1 MVLRAQ
7 KCTGFHARSRPY
19 GDGYMKLNIATYENL
34 EQYCE
39 ESGLTK
45 TRAVERILNK
55 YFDNYFERPEAER
68 TNI

>member
-1 MVLRAQ
+1 M
-7 KCTGFHARSRPY
+7 ARPKK
-19 GDGYMKLNIATYENL
+19 DGKALNMKLNMATYENL

>member
-1 MVLRAQ
+1 M
-7 KCTGFHARSRPY
+7 ARPKK
-19 GDGYMKLNIATYENL
+19 DGKALNMKLNMATYENL
-34 EQYCE
+34 EKYCE

-55 YFDNYFERPEAER
+55 YFDNYFERPESER

>member
-1 MVLRAQ
+1 MARPKKDGKVLN
-7 KCTGFHARSRPY
+7 
-19 GDGYMKLNIATYENL
+19 MKLNMATYENL

-55 YFDNYFERPEAER
+55 YFDNYFERPETER
-68 TNI
+68 NM

>member
-1 MVLRAQ
+1 M
-7 KCTGFHARSRPY
+7 ARPKK
-19 GDGYMKLNIATYENL
+19 DGKALNMKLNMATYENL

-55 YFDNYFERPEAER
+55 YFDNYFERPESER

>member
-1 MVLRAQ
+1 MGKKVRTMARPKKDGKVLN
-7 KCTGFHARSRPY
+7 
-19 GDGYMKLNIATYENL
+19 MKLNMATYENL

-55 YFDNYFERPEAER
+55 YFYNYFERPEAER

>member
-1 MVLRAQ
+1 M
-7 KCTGFHARSRPY
+7 ARPKK
-19 GDGYMKLNIATYENL
+19 DGKALNMKLNMATYENL

-55 YFDNYFERPEAER
+55 YFDNYVERPESER

>member
-1 MVLRAQ
+1 M
-7 KCTGFHARSRPY
+7 ARPKK
-19 GDGYMKLNIATYENL
+19 DGKALNMKLNMATYENL

-55 YFDNYFERPEAER
+55 YFDNYFERPESER
-68 TNI
+68 TNY

>member
-1 MVLRAQ
+1 MPKEKRD
-7 KCTGFHARSRPY
+7 TTT
-19 GDGYMKLNIATYENL
+19 LNVRLSTKV
-34 EQYCE
+34 CE
-39 ESGLTK
+39 RLTDFCKESGLTK

>member
-1 MVLRAQ
+1 M
-7 KCTGFHARSRPY
+7 ARPKK
-19 GDGYMKLNIATYENL
+19 DGKALNMKLNMATYENL

-55 YFDNYFERPEAER
+55 YFDNYFERPESER
-68 TNI
+68 TNT

>member
-1 MVLRAQ
+1 M
-7 KCTGFHARSRPY
+7 ARPKK
-19 GDGYMKLNIATYENL
+19 DGKVINMKLNMTTYENL

-39 ESGLTK
+39 ESGQTK

-55 YFDNYFERPEAER
+55 YFDNYFERPESER

>member
-1 MVLRAQ
+1 M
-7 KCTGFHARSRPY
+7 ARPKK
-19 GDGYMKLNIATYENL
+19 DGKALNMKLNMVTYENL

-55 YFDNYFERPEAER
+55 YFDNYFERPESER
-68 TNI
+68 TNY